1 MRALPM
7 RWMMSI
13 VFPVIFATAF
23 SFGDVKV
30 GDQLPKLKAGAL
42 YNNSYGVDIK
52 DLDGYVVVVEFW
64 ATWCGPCRAAIP
76 HMNEIFEKYK
86 DKGVLI
92 ISLSD
97 ENDAT
102 VKPFVKQMKM
112 KYLVAS
118 GSKSIDDFG
127 VNGIPHAFLTD
138 TKGKVI
144 WAGHPM
150 AGLEESI
157 ENAVKEFKPVRRL
170 GGGPAWNAHLLDEIE
185 LSIKEKNYGA
195 AREELHRLD
204 VKSMHPENPKDE
216 LAARYVKAVGILAKM
231 AESDYEMALQ
241 DVDDKKFDEA
251 IATLKSLAVE
261 FSTVELGK
269 KSAEL
274 LDRIEND
281 PTIAKERKLVT
292 LEVLAGNA
300 LKRARTLLEDGN
312 TLSAYHRLN
321 SIVKKYPD
329 TDASVQAEKLLDTM
343 RKDEAVMKN
352 IGEDQ
357 SGG

>member
-1 MRALPM
+1 MRTPRFL
-7 RWMMSI
+7 WMMSI
-13 VFPVIFATAF
+13 VFSVIFATAF
-23 SFGDVKV
+23 CFGDVKV
-30 GDQLPKLKAGAL
+30 GDQLPKLNAKAL
-42 YNNSYGVDIK
+42 YNNSYGADIN

-97 ENDAT
+97 EDDVT
-102 VKPFVKQMKM
+102 VKPFVKQMNM
-112 KYLVAS
+112 KYLVGS
-118 GSKSIDDFG
+118 GSKSINDFG

-157 ENAVKEFKPVRRL
+157 DNAVKEFKPVRRL

-185 LSIKEKNYGA
+185 LSINKKNYGA
-195 AREELHRLD
+195 AREALHRLD

-216 LAARYVKAVGILAKM
+216 LAARYVKVVGILATV
-231 AESDYEMALQ
+231 AEADYEKALQ
-241 DVDDKKFDEA
+241 FVDDKKFDEA
-251 IATLKSLAVE
+251 ITTLRSLAVE
-261 FSTVELGK
+261 FSTVPLGK
-269 KSAEL
+269 KAAEM
-274 LDRIEND
+274 LDRIEHD

-292 LEVLAGNA
+292 LEILAGNA
-300 LKRARTLLEDGN
+300 LKRAQKLIDDGDA
-312 TLSAYHRLN
+312 LSAYQRLT
-321 SIVKKYPD
+321 SIIKKYPG
-329 TDASVQAEKLLDTM
+329 TDASVDAEKLLDTL
-343 RKDEAVMKN
+343 RKDETVMNAV
-352 IGEDQ
+352 GEDQ